1 MYRICTTC
9 GASENAYIAARG
21 HSEKIAEAVAATC
34 ETKGHSE
41 YSYCNVC
48 DLYLT
53 DCEVYEALGHDIV
66 WTTTKKATCTE
77 VGINS
82 GNCSRCDYSYTV
94 EVPAFGHTDNNGDDN
109 CDVCKKTNLSGK
121 PQDPTIICTCNCHK
135 TGIRKLLFKIVFF
148 FQKFLRLNKTC
159 ACGVAHY

>member
-1 MYRICTTC
+1 MLNKFVLNNYAESYNRYKTVDSTCTVN
-9 GASENAYIAARG
+9 G
-21 HSEKIAEAVAATC
+21 C
-34 ETKGHSE
+34 EYYE
-41 YSYCNVC
+41 C
-48 DLYLT
+48 DRP
-53 DCEVYEALGHDIV
+53 DCDYTEEVYLDIIEHNFV
-66 WTTTKKATCTE
+66 GDWIVDKPATCTE